1 MHPTTPVAA
10 VALALACAACA
21 SGSAK
26 QKEPL
31 RLELAV
37 RAAPTVNPDDRSRPA
52 PIVVSVYELKT
63 DGAFNAADFFTL
75 QGPDKTVLADDLLAR
90 ERFQLRPGE
99 RRVIRRDADPAAGA
113 LGVVAAY
120 RDLPNSVWR
129 AAYPLP
135 PARDA
140 AWYRFS
146 SPKLKLTI
154 ELDTHAIRITEP
166 GK

>member
-21 SGSAK
+21 SGAAK

-90 ERFQLRPGE
+90 ERFQLRP
-99 RRVIRRDADPAAGA
+99 ASTA
-113 LGVVAAY
+113 
-120 RDLPNSVWR
+120 
-129 AAYPLP
+129 
-135 PARDA
+135 
-140 AWYRFS
+140 
-146 SPKLKLTI
+146 
-154 ELDTHAIRITEP
+154 
-166 GK
+166 